1 MPSMRP
7 VLRASLLQKPSN
19 ILIRS
24 KDLSNLVSQCTGFT
38 YISEDSSEIT
48 FLLVE
53 NYQLTALVGLR
64 IGKEF
69 LDTFNHV
76 VIPFHQFG
84 FASRRSPG
92 EERDGRAWA
101 SHTNATETQTRMY
114 SMMAM

>member
-101 SHTNATETQTRMY
+101 S
-114 SMMAM
+114 